1 MDINNDV
8 IRAVIKE
15 VLAEYENQNTGVAA
29 AKVCSREGVMSIDA
43 GRVKCRPYNVGYPAD
58 VKLMDLVSVKESPN
72 MGCGILEIT
81 KSTYPWRLTG
91 YEEFYYVVDG
101 ELDVITETETIRGK
115 SGQILFIPKDSSI
128 KFSAPESCRA
138 IYFTYPA
145 DWENS

>member
-101 ELDVITETETIRGK
+101 ELE